1 MKKKIYVAGK
11 YDDTNV
17 MNVLHNIREGIALAT
32 YILKQGDIPF
42 CPFLDFMIVMFDP
55 ERKLTSQHFRDYSMV
70 WLEDCD
76 ELWLLPS
83 WINSGGCKAEV
94 QRARE
99 LGIKIKTAT
108 KLSDLLKEKF
118 DDQSDS

>member
-1 MKKKIYVAGK
+1 MKRKVYIAGK
-11 YDDTNV
+11 YNDTDV
-17 MNVLHNIREGIALAT
+17 IKVLHNIREGIALAT
-32 YILKQGDIPF
+32 YVLKQGDIPF
-42 CPFLDFMIVMFDP
+42 CPFLDFLFVMFDP
-55 ERKLTSQHFRDYSMV
+55 EKKLTSQNMRDYSMA
-70 WLEDCD
+70 WLEACD

-118 DDQSDS
+118 DAQDNT

>member
-1 MKKKIYVAGK
+1 MKRKVYIAGK
-11 YDDTNV
+11 YNDTDV
-17 MNVLHNIREGIALAT
+17 IKVLHNIREGIALAT
-32 YILKQGDIPF
+32 YVLKQGDIPF
-42 CPFLDFMIVMFDP
+42 CPFLDFLFVMFDP
-55 ERKLTSQHFRDYSMV
+55 EKKLTSQNMRDYSMA

-83 WINSGGCKAEV
+83 WVNSGGCKAEV
-94 QRARE
+94 QRALE

-118 DDQSDS
+118 DAQDNT

>member
-1 MKKKIYVAGK
+1 MKKIYVAGK
-11 YDDTNV
+11 YDDSNV

-42 CPFLDFMIVMFDP
+42 CPFLDFMMVMFDP

-70 WLEDCD
+70 WLEACD

-83 WINSGGCKAEV
+83 WVNSGGCRAEV
-94 QRARE
+94 QRALE
-99 LGIKIKTAT
+99 LGMKIKTAT
-108 KLSDLLKEKF
+108 KLSGLLKEKF
-118 DDQSDS
+118 DAQDNT